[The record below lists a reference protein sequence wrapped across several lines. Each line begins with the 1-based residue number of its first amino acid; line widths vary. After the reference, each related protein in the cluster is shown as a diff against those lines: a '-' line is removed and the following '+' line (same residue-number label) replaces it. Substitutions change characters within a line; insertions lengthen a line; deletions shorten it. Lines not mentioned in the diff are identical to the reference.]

1 MPDDKR
7 KGDYMTTY
15 TGVKFWPLDPRVQ
28 EIRLEDIAHAL
39 SRICRFNGHV
49 RSHYSVAQHAV
60 LVSHLVPK
68 YLALEALHHDD
79 AEAYLAD
86 LVRPVKRH
94 IPKYMQYERELEQVI
109 SDRFRLSFPL
119 HSVIHDIDTRIVADE
134 AEALFLH
141 VPSWTKDYQKIGVRI
156 RPVPAFIAKRLY
168 LHRHRELNDRRYER
182 CSCYERS
189 LTAWFWRLVTRFIL

>member
-1 MPDDKR
+1 MPGDKR

-15 TGVKFWPLDPRVQ
+15 TGQKFWPLDPRAEEVH
-28 EIRLEDIAHAL
+28 LEDIAHAL
-39 SRICRFNGHV
+39 SRICRFNGHI

-60 LVSHLVPK
+60 IVSHLVPK
-68 YLALEALHHDD
+68 SLAFEALHHDD

-86 LVRPVKRH
+86 LVRPVKKH
-94 IPKYMQYERELEQVI
+94 IHQYMEYESELEEVI
-109 SDRFRLSFPL
+109 AERLGLIYTTASF
-119 HSVIHDIDTRIVADE
+119 IHDIDTRIVADE

-168 LHRHRELNDRRYER
+168 LHRHRELTDPY
-182 CSCYERS
+182 YARS
-189 LTAWFWRLVTRFIL
+189 MIAVFWRLVTRFIL